1 MPTSAVSDP
10 AMKVALMSTME
21 SMALR
26 LLGFSE
32 TKKRQRDNFKTFE
45 RWDTGYPVRIRRSH
59 RVPLAGRIGK
69 IVSVDPAD
77 AYGTYLVQFGNGLQ
91 YRYREH
97 DFTAL
102 IRIECE

>member
-1 MPTSAVSDP
+1 MR
-10 AMKVALMSTME
+10 VAFKSTME
-21 SMALR
+21 SMAQR
-26 LLGFSE
+26 LLGFSQIE
-32 TKKRQRDNFKTFE
+32 ERQRDTFKTLKK
-45 RWDTGYPVRIRRSH
+45 RDTGYPVRIRRSH

-77 AYGTYLVQFGNGLQ
+77 AYGAYLVQFGNGLQ

-102 IRIECE
+102 IRIERENHPRE